1 MKKKLTTL
9 GTVIIVGLLILVG
22 CGTDDSDEIVIGG
35 KDFTEQ
41 YVMAEM
47 MGILIEEN
55 TDLDTSLELNLGTSV
70 IHGAIENGDIDLY
83 LEYTGTG
90 LINTGTDLI
99 SDPEEA
105 YNTVSDVFEEQL
117 NVKWLER
124 YGFANTYTLTVT
136 QETADEYNLSN
147 ITELSEVANDF
158 VLGAPQGFAE
168 REDGLPGLV
177 EHYNFEFA
185 NSTMM
190 APALMYPALVED
202 EVDVIAGFTTDGQ
215 VATYDLVTLEDDQQ
229 FFPPY
234 DAAPLVRNE
243 TLEAHPELEEILN
256 QLAGRIDDATM
267 AELNAQ
273 VDTDNLEPAD
283 VARDFLIAE
292 GLINE
297 D

>member
-1 MKKKLTTL
+1 MKKKLTAL

-41 YVMAEM
+41 YIMAEM
-47 MGILIEEN
+47 MGLLIEEN
-55 TDLDTSLELNLGTSV
+55 TDLDTSLELNLGSAV
-70 IHGAIENGDIDLY
+70 LHQSIQSGDVDVY

-90 LINTGTDLI
+90 LMNTSTNLV

-105 YNTVSDVFEEQL
+105 YNTVSDVFEDLGIQ
-117 NVKWLER
+117 WLDR

-136 QETADEYNLSN
+136 QETADEYGLTN
-147 ITELSEVANDF
+147 ITDLTEVANELT
-158 VLGAPQGFAE
+158 LGGPQGFAE
-168 REDGLPGLV
+168 REDGLPGLM
-177 EHYNFEFA
+177 EHYDFEFA
-185 NSTMM
+185 SSTMM

-215 VATYDLVTLEDDQQ
+215 VAAYDLVTLEDDQQ

-234 DAAPLVRNE
+234 DAAPLVRDE
-243 TLEAHPELEEILN
+243 VLEAHPELEEVLN

-273 VDTDNLEPAD
+273 VDMDNLEPAD
-283 VARDFLIAE
+283 VAREFLIAE

>member
-1 MKKKLTTL
+1 MKKKLTAL

-22 CGTDDSDEIVIGG
+22 CGTDDSDEIIIGG

-41 YVMAEM
+41 YIMAEM

-55 TDLDTSLELNLGTSV
+55 TDLDTSLELNLGSAV
-70 IHGAIENGDIDLY
+70 LHQSIQSGDVDVY

-90 LINTGTDLI
+90 LMNTGTDLV

-105 YNTVSDVFEEQL
+105 YNTVSDVFEDL
-117 NVKWLER
+117 NIQWLDR

-136 QETADEYNLSN
+136 QETADEYGLTN
-147 ITELSEVANDF
+147 ITDLTEVANELT
-158 VLGAPQGFAE
+158 LGGPQGFAE
-168 REDGLPGLV
+168 REDGLPGLM
-177 EHYNFEFA
+177 EHYDFEFA
-185 NSTMM
+185 SSTMM
-190 APALMYPALVED
+190 APALMYPALVEN

-215 VATYDLVTLEDDQQ
+215 VAAYDLVTLEDDQQ

-243 TLEAHPELEEILN
+243 TLEAHPELEEVLN

-273 VDTDNLEPAD
+273 VDMDNLEPAD
-283 VARDFLIAE
+283 VAREFLIAE